1 MPSVNRSQRVWMV
14 RLSTLLSFVVA
25 LAWASSAFAAV
36 PMCGVHAQTVAA
48 PPIQLPT
55 STDEVR
61 ATNPC
66 EGGSP
71 LQLTTTPYRGH
82 EAPQQLVLPELPL
95 RALPPVLRLAP
106 SPICAR
112 VSPAVAEHLLVATGF
127 ARTIERPPRS

>member
-14 RLSTLLSFVVA
+14 RLSALLSFVVA
-25 LAWASSAFAAV
+25 LGWASSAFAAV

-55 STDEVR
+55 STDEAR

-66 EGGSP
+66 DEGFA

-95 RALPPVLRLAP
+95 RALPWQTRLAP
-106 SPICAR
+106 SPLGAR
-112 VSPAVAEHLLVATGF
+112 ISPAVAEHQLVATGF